1 MNEKSHDKSNGYEEI
16 AEHFMRA
23 RNPRI
28 GPSNV
33 RKWCRTLA
41 PGSSI
46 LDLGCGNGVP
56 ISQVLVEEGLD
67 IYGVDASAKMVEV
80 FRERF
85 PSAHAQCCAV
95 EDSDFFGLT
104 FDGVIAWGL
113 MFLLSPDI
121 QPLVIHKVA
130 NVLNRNGKFL
140 FTTPEQAIIWND
152 SLTRRE
158 SISLG
163 AERYR
168 QLLRAAGFVLVGE
181 ESDEG
186 DNHYYLASKP

>member
-33 RKWCRTLA
+33 REWCRTLA
-41 PGSSI
+41 PGSSV

-56 ISQVLVEEGLD
+56 ISQLLIEEGFD
-67 IYGVDASAKMVEV
+67 VYGVDASAKLIAA
-80 FRERF
+80 FRSRF
-85 PSAHAQCCAV
+85 PHAHAECSAI
-95 EDSDFFGLT
+95 EDSDFFGRK
-104 FDGVIAWGL
+104 FDGVIAWGV
-113 MFLLSPDI
+113 MFLLPPDVQSVI
-121 QPLVIHKVA
+121 IHKA
-130 NVLNRNGKFL
+130 AGVLNRNGKFL
-140 FTTPEQAIIWND
+140 FTAPEQAITWSD
-152 SLTRRE
+152 SLTGRE

-163 AERYR
+163 AERYE
-168 QLLRAAGFVLVGE
+168 QLLRVEGFVLVGE
-181 ESDEG
+181 ESDES